1 VSGNVTFT
9 GGNPKWVNVTLA
21 QLGHLYRPVTVL
33 SENGTVISNIVTF
46 YQAPTGEW
54 VNIPAN
60 KHPELLM
67 YNVTIAGNDSVEIAL
82 EFMVRLTV
90 HALDVKLDTAS
101 IPYQYTNGTYTIDDS
116 RLYTTTN
123 ATVLVNVPAGNN
135 GKIIHLI
142 FSGTVRGDN
151 NNDGVVDITDRAFGN
166 QVYLRQRAI
175 SPAYDYGDVAGTDRV
190 FDLTDVAYI
199 TQNFLGQ
206 RDY

>member
-1 VSGNVTFT
+1 
-9 GGNPKWVNVTLA
+9 
-21 QLGHLYRPVTVL
+21 
-33 SENGTVISNIVTF
+33 
-46 YQAPTGEW
+46 
-54 VNIPAN
+54 
-60 KHPELLM
+60 M

>member
-1 VSGNVTFT
+1 
-9 GGNPKWVNVTLA
+9 VNLT
-21 QLGHLYRPVTVL
+21 QLGEIFTPRVVL
-33 SENGTVISNIVTF
+33 SENGTTISGMERF

-54 VNIPAN
+54 INVPAN

-67 YNVTIAGNDSVEIAL
+67 YNLTIAGNDSVEIAL

-101 IPYQYTNGTYTIDDS
+101 IPYQYTNGTFAIDDN

-123 ATVLVNVPAGNN
+123 ATVQVIALAGNN
-135 GKIIHLI
+135 GKIIHLT
-142 FSGTVRGDN
+142 FSGTVKGDN
-151 NNDGVVDITDRAFGN
+151 NNDGVVDLTDRAFGN
-166 QVYLRQRAI
+166 QVYLRQRI
-175 SPAYDYGDVAGTDRV
+175 VPPAYDYGDVFGSDHV